1 MALQPA
7 AGVRDLHPTEVERHE
22 RICSRLAAVYRSWG
36 YRRVAPPSVERAD
49 TLAAGGAIAEREIVR
64 LASDSPLGLRPELTA
79 PIARAAGSRLAG
91 LPRPLRLWSEGT
103 IFRTT
108 TGDGGGQRLQEQL
121 QSGVEL
127 LGDASAA
134 ADAELLRL
142 LLAAAGSLGL
152 SQGLR
157 PQLLIGHHGVLSALL
172 ESLPQ
177 DCRAAARQAL
187 GSFDRLALTS
197 LPLAEEQ
204 RHWLEQLQRLRGEP
218 PAVLQRL
225 RTWLGDHPLL
235 TAWAATL
242 ATVAPAAERLGVSV
256 QLDPSFQPHFA
267 LYDGLVLKLVCQGR
281 EAPVEIASG
290 GRYDGL
296 VRRFCDPAAIEAGH
310 GVGVGFGFDVDAL
323 GDLPGIGAGEAKAGE
338 RQLVTYSRSEDLARA
353 LDQLEA
359 LHGQGIVAE
368 LLVQPLADANQAAQV
383 AQERGCNAW
392 TATPQ
397 GRDATASGTGT
408 GIF

>member
-1 MALQPA
+1 MVLQPA

-22 RICSRLAAVYRSWG
+22 WLCSRLAAVYRNWG
-36 YRRVAPPSVERAD
+36 YRRLAPPSVERAD

-64 LASDSPLGLRPELTA
+64 LASEGPLGLRPELTA
-79 PIARAAGSRLAG
+79 PIARAAGTRLAG

-152 SQGLR
+152 HQALR

-172 ESLPQ
+172 EQLPQ
-177 DCRAAARQAL
+177 TCRAEARRAL
-187 GSFDRLALTS
+187 GGFDSLALAA
-197 LPLAEEQ
+197 LPLADELRQ
-204 RHWLEQLQRLRGEP
+204 WLEQLQRLRGEP
-218 PAVLQRL
+218 QAVLQSL
-225 RTWLGDHPLL
+225 RQWLGDHPLL
-235 TAWAATL
+235 AAWADTL
-242 ATVAPAAERLGVSV
+242 AAVAPAAERLGVAL

-296 VRRFCDPAAIEAGH
+296 VRRFCDRAAIEAGH
-310 GVGVGFGFDVDAL
+310 GVGVGFGFNVEAL
-323 GDLPGIGAGEAKAGE
+323 GDLPDIEAGQAGTGDRE
-338 RQLVTYSRSEDLARA
+338 LVTYLRNEDLPAA

-359 LHGQGIVAE
+359 LHAQGIVAE
-368 LLVQPLADANQAAQV
+368 LLGQPLSDAGQAGQI
-383 AQERGCNAW
+383 AQERGCSRVHVVSPA
-392 TATPQ
+392 TAT
-397 GRDATASGTGT
+397 AAC
-408 GIF
+408 